1 MKKKLPVGIENFAK
15 IRKEQY
21 YYVDKTN
28 MIIDLLHMGGEV
40 NLFTRPR
47 RFGKSLTMSMLKNF
61 FQIGANPQL
70 FEGLVVAEDKELC
83 QEHMGQ
89 YPVVSISFKDVARLT
104 LEDAKISLKSQ
115 FYDEAKNHYELMDS
129 NKLDQNEREDYKALL
144 IRDDRDIAMTDNV
157 MINALYRLTEL
168 LHKHYGK
175 PTVLLIDEYDVP
187 LDYAYRNGYYD
198 AMVDIL
204 RNIFHKVLKTNEHL
218 YMAVLTGCMIL
229 GNDAP
234 SSLGSKKPRQVSEVG
249 FPTRFEKTSPS
260 SQCQSIFTGLN
271 NPKVFTI
278 TDVRSGEYFGFT
290 DSEVCELLE
299 YYELSDNYDKIR
311 AWYDGYRFGSV
322 HEIYCPWDVL
332 NYCDLCRFD
341 ASVEPESYWANS
353 SGNYI
358 VHDLIAQAGNTEI
371 KREVERLING
381 ESIEKKIRQELTYQD
396 MDKIEN
402 IWSVLFMTGYLTSEG
417 TTEDGRLKLRIPNL
431 EIRSIFVEQ
440 IEGWFKEGVKQ
451 DGETFAQFC
460 QALQDGNAER
470 VEELFTKYLKKHITI
485 RDNAVANRYKENFYH
500 GILIGI
506 LGFKTD
512 WYCRSNQQTGDGYSD
527 IFIEDEEEELGIII
541 EVKYP
546 DGGDLEKGS
555 KDALAQIEEKHYDEK
570 MFEDD
575 VKRVLKYGIACG
587 RRKCRVMVKK

>member
-1 MKKKLPVGIENFAK
+1 MHFVLWCIITVMVQQHLLEGNGGATMKKRLPVGIENFEK
-15 IRKEQY
+15 IRREQY

-28 MIIDLLHMGGEV
+28 IIIDLLHMGGEV

-70 FEGLVVAEDKELC
+70 FEGLAIAEDKELC
-83 QEHMGQ
+83 REYLGQ
-89 YPVVSISFKDVARLT
+89 YPVVSIGFKDVARLT

-129 NKLDQNEREDYKALL
+129 QKLDKNDRDAYKALL
-144 IRDDRDIAMTDNV
+144 IRDEKDIAMTDNV

-175 PTVLLIDEYDVP
+175 PAVLLIDEYDVP

-198 AMVDIL
+198 AMVDIM

-218 YMAVLTGCMIL
+218 YMAVLTGCMRV
-229 GNDAP
+229 
-234 SSLGSKKPRQVSEVG
+234 SKESV
-249 FPTRFEKTSPS
+249 
-260 SQCQSIFTGLN
+260 FTGLN

-290 DSEVCELLE
+290 DSEVCELLA
-299 YYELSDNYDKIR
+299 YYGLSEQYDKVR

-358 VHDLIAQAGNTEI
+358 VHDLISHAGNAEI
-371 KREVERLING
+371 KHEVERLING
-381 ESIEKKIRQELTYQD
+381 ERIEKKIRQELTYQD

-417 TTEDGRLKLRIPNL
+417 ATEDGRLKLRIPNL

-440 IEGWFKEGVKQ
+440 IEGWFKEVVKR
-451 DGETFAQFC
+451 DGELLGQFC
-460 QALQDGNAER
+460 QALQAGNAQR
-470 VEELFTKYLKKHITI
+470 VEELFTRYLKKHITI
-485 RDNAVANRYKENFYH
+485 RDTAVANRYKENFYH

-506 LGFKTD
+506 LGFKTE

-546 DGGDLEKGS
+546 DSGDLEKGA
-555 KDALAQIEEKHYDEK
+555 KDALMQIEKKHYDEK

-575 VKRVLKYGIACG
+575 VKKVLKYGIACG
-587 RRKCRVMVKK
+587 RRKCRVMVKE